1 MRLFGREV
9 EGLPRLI
16 VIFVAILLASSGL
29 CGLQLAF
36 QDHVPQAVGGLYIA
50 AGVVE
55 LGAMLISA
63 GGIVVFSAIWVIRSI
78 YEQFAGPPE
87 EQSIRLFKDEDVS
100 PDDRGEN

>member
-9 EGLPRLI
+9 EGIPKLI
-16 VIFVAILLASSGL
+16 VAFVAIFLVSSGL
-29 CGLQLAF
+29 CGLQLTL
-36 QDHVPQAVGGLYIA
+36 QMHVPSAKGELYIA

-55 LGAMLISA
+55 LGAMPISA

-87 EQSIRLFKDEDVS
+87 EQSIRLFKDDDVS